1 MAWYDNGEK
10 GIVGQVANLALKRVE
25 SFPAGGSIKAGS
37 LVKLDSTNSKV
48 VQLNKSAD
56 KGAILG
62 VALKVNREPY
72 ADGYT
77 YHAGDTVSVLTA
89 GDVFM
94 TVSGSAKYGQVFT
107 GADGTDTLTLTAVN
121 AGTASTIDKLM
132 AVENAS
138 GLVAVRVKD

>member
-10 GIVGQVANLALKRVE
+10 GMVGQIANLTFRRVE

-37 LVKLDSTNSKV
+37 LVKLDSTKSKV
-48 VQLNKSAD
+48 LKLNDDAD

-62 VALKVNREPY
+62 VALQENKEVY

-77 YHAGDTVSVLTA
+77 YHEGDTVSVLTK
-89 GDVFM
+89 GDVYM
-94 TVSGSAKYGQVFT
+94 AVSGSAKYGQVFT
-107 GADGTDTLTLTAVN
+107 VADGTETLTLTAVD
-121 AGTASTIDKLM
+121 AGTEGAVEGLM

-138 GLVAVRVKD
+138 DLVAVRVK

>member
-10 GIVGQVANLALKRVE
+10 GTVGQIANLTFRRVE

-37 LVKLDSTNSKV
+37 LVKLDSTKSKV
-48 VQLNKSAD
+48 LKLNDDAD

-62 VALKVNREPY
+62 VALQENKEIY

-77 YHAGDTVSVLTA
+77 YHEGDTVSVLTE
-89 GDVFM
+89 GDVYLA
-94 TVSGSAKYGQVFT
+94 VSGSAKYGQVFT
-107 GADGTDTLTLTAVN
+107 VADGTETLTLTAVD
-121 AGTASTIDKLM
+121 AGTEGAVDKLM

-138 GLVAVRVKD
+138 DLVAVRVK

>member
-10 GIVGQVANLALKRVE
+10 GMVGQIANLTFRRVE

-37 LVKLDSTNSKV
+37 LVKLDSTKSKV
-48 VQLNKSAD
+48 LKLNDDAD

-62 VALKVNREPY
+62 VALQENKEIY

-77 YHAGDTVSVLTA
+77 YHEGDTVAVLTK
-89 GDVFM
+89 GDVYM
-94 TVSGSAKYGQVFT
+94 AVDGSAKYGQVFT
-107 GADGTDTLTLTAVN
+107 VADGTDTLTLTAVDE
-121 AGTASTIDKLM
+121 GTTGAVDKLM

-138 GLVAVRVKD
+138 GLVAVRVK

>member
-10 GIVGQVANLALKRVE
+10 GMVGQIADLTFKRVE

-37 LVKLDSTNSKV
+37 LVKLDTTKSKV

-62 VALKVNREPY
+62 VALQENKEIY
-72 ADGYT
+72 EDGYT
-77 YHAGDTVSVLTA
+77 YHAGDTVAVLTK
-89 GDVFM
+89 GDVYM
-94 TVSGSAKYGQVFT
+94 KVSGSAKYGQVFT
-107 GADGTDTLTLTAVN
+107 VADGTDTLTLTAVN
-121 AGTASTIDKLM
+121 AGTEQAVEGLM

-138 GLVAVRVKD
+138 DLVAVRVK

>member
-72 ADGYT
+72 ADVYT

-94 TVSGSAKYGQVFT
+94 AVSGSAKYGQVFT

>member
-10 GIVGQVANLALKRVE
+10 GMVGQIANLTFRRVE

-37 LVKLDSTNSKV
+37 LVKLDSTKSKV
-48 VQLNKSAD
+48 LKLNDDAD

-62 VALKVNREPY
+62 VALQENKEIY

-77 YHAGDTVSVLTA
+77 YHEGDTVAVLTK
-89 GDVFM
+89 GDVYM
-94 TVSGSAKYGQVFT
+94 AVDGSAKYGQVFT
-107 GADGTDTLTLTAVN
+107 VADGTDTLTLTAVDE
-121 AGTASTIDKLM
+121 GTTGAVDKLM

-138 GLVAVRVKD
+138 NLVAVRVK